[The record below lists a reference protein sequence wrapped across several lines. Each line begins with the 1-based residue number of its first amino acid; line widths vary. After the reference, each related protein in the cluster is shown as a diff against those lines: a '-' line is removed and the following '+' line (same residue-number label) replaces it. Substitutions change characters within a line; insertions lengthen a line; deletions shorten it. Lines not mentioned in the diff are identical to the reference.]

1 MLIYLKTLCK
11 NTAMCLCCHGFLL
24 LDCLLSVCELH
35 HKLKYILMTYS
46 LYFTFMAL
54 KAMVDFFVFLR
65 N

>member
-1 MLIYLKTLCK
+1 
-11 NTAMCLCCHGFLL
+11 MCLCCHGFLL

-46 LYFTFMAL
+46 MYFTFMAL